1 MPVEEQEQKINVIGL
16 FPEEL
21 ELEPETVRFLT
32 LNNKF
37 QRTLPLL
44 TGWTGT
50 KQVLLRATTGGLL
63 KVSAYTGV
71 YEKYEVNPT
80 SNVEGYNTISG
91 TTSIVEEFSDV
102 MTKIVVCCK
111 DNPIYIELSVDGL
124 TYGAKIRLDAGDVY
138 SETISTK
145 SVKLTNVTT
154 DGTANGSYQLIG
166 YK

>member
-1 MPVEEQEQKINVIGL
+1 MTVEEQEQKINAIGL

-21 ELEPETVRFLT
+21 QLEPETVRFLS

-44 TGWTGT
+44 TAWTGN
-50 KQVLLRATTGGLL
+50 KQVLLRATSGGLL

-71 YEKYEVNPT
+71 FESYEVNP
-80 SNVEGYNTISG
+80 SSGVDGYVTVPG
-91 TTSIVEEFSDV
+91 TETKTEEFSEV
-102 MTKIVVCCK
+102 MTKIDIVCK
-111 DNPIYIELSVDGL
+111 NNSIYLELSSDGI
-124 TYGAKIRLDAGDVY
+124 TFGDKIQLEPGEIF

-145 SVKLTNVTT
+145 VVRISNVVT
-154 DGTANGSYQLIG
+154 DGTADGSYQVIG